1 MQLRLTDDE
10 VAVLRQV
17 LEVYLIQLR
26 DEVSNTDAY
35 ELRQALKRNEEV
47 IKDLMR
53 RVGSEVKAGV

>member
-1 MQLRLTDDE
+1 MQLRLNDDE

-53 RVGSEVKAGV
+53 RVGAEVKAGV

>member
-1 MQLRLTDDE
+1 MQLRLNDDE

-35 ELRQALKRNEEV
+35 DLRQALKRNEEV
-47 IKDLMR
+47 IKELMR
-53 RVGSEVKAGV
+53 RVGAEVKAGV